1 MACNVDGIRKQVWM
15 EGGEFE
21 QTLYEVVTSSLTEGN
36 VGIDIIS
43 AQIAEPL
50 TSVAKHKACKFALW

>member
-1 MACNVDGIRKQVWM
+1 MGCNVDGIRKQVWM

-36 VGIDIIS
+36 IGIDIIS
-43 AQIAEPL
+43 A
-50 TSVAKHKACKFALW
+50 